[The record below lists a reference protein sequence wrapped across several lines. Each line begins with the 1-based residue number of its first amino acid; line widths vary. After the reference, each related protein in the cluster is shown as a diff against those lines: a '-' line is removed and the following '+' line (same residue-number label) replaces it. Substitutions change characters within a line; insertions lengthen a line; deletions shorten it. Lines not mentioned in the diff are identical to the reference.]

1 MLGIAQGVALGLLL
15 MAGGLADAWAQRAIY
30 TCVDAKGRRLTSD
43 RPIAECMDRE
53 QKELNPTGTLR
64 RIVKPSLSPEQA
76 ALEEEKARKA
86 AEEKARQAEERR
98 REKLL
103 LARYPDRD
111 AHDRERAKAARAVDD
126 VIAAASKR
134 IAELQSERVKLRQ
147 EEEFHIA
154 DPTRMPHQL
163 KRQIDENEQHQAGQ
177 KRFIAAHEEEK
188 RRLSAR
194 FDEELAKLQ
203 QLWPARRTG
212 AAGTAPRPGS

>member
-15 MAGGLADAWAQRAIY
+15 LAGGLADAWAQQRSIY

-64 RIVKPSLSPEQA
+64 RTIKPGLSPAEA

-86 AEEKARQAEERR
+86 AEERTRQAEERR
-98 REKLL
+98 RDKLL

-111 AHDRERAKAARAVDD
+111 AHDKERAKALRAIDD
-126 VIAAASKR
+126 VIVAASKR
-134 IAELQSERVKLRQ
+134 ITDLQSERVRLRQ
-147 EEEFHIA
+147 DEEFYIA

-163 KRQIDENEQHQAGQ
+163 KRQIDENEQHQAAQ
-177 KRFIAAHEEEK
+177 KRFMAAQDEE
-188 RRLSAR
+188 RRRVSAR
-194 FDEELAKLQ
+194 FDEELGKLQ
-203 QLWPARRTG
+203 QLWTARRAAASG
-212 AAGTAPRPGS
+212 APPRP